1 MNSLAAS
8 LLLFLI
14 GFTFHPTI
22 AESQVV
28 EVTLEST
35 DRTRFNTNEIRVPEG
50 STVRLT
56 LVHTGRKSIRR
67 MGHNFVLVTPGT
79 DIKDLVKKANRSSYE
94 DHKPKGDSVIA
105 YTKLIGGGE
114 SVTIEFKA
122 PKKGEYPFLCT
133 YNKHYRRMKGILIV
147 E

>member
-1 MNSLAAS
+1 MNLLKTI
-8 LLLFLI
+8 LLLLGLI
-14 GFTFHPTI
+14 LFTTT
-22 AESQVV
+22 ARAQVV
-28 EVTLEST
+28 EIILEST
-35 DRTRFNTNEIRVPEG
+35 DRTRFNTDEIRVPEG

-79 DIKDLVKKANRSSYE
+79 DIKDLTKKANRSSYE

-133 YNKHYRRMKGILIV
+133 YNKHYRRMKGIFIV

>member
-1 MNSLAAS
+1 MNVLKTI
-8 LLLFLI
+8 LLLLGLI
-14 GFTFHPTI
+14 LFTTT
-22 AESQVV
+22 ARAQVV
-28 EVTLEST
+28 EIILEST
-35 DRTRFNTNEIRVPEG
+35 DRTRFNTDEIRVPEG

-133 YNKHYRRMKGILIV
+133 YNKHYRRMKGIFIV

>member
-1 MNSLAAS
+1 MTSTKFFF
-8 LLLFLI
+8 LFLI
-14 GFTFHPTI
+14 LGLFVQTAFI
-22 AESQVV
+22 KAQVI
-28 EVTLEST
+28 EIKLEST
-35 DRTRFNTNEIRVPEG
+35 DRTRFDTKEIRVPEG

-56 LVHTGRKSIRR
+56 FIHTGRKSIRR
-67 MGHNFVLVTPGT
+67 MGHNFVLVEPDT

-105 YTKLIGGGE
+105 FTKLIGGGE

-133 YNKHYRRMKGILIV
+133 YDKHYRRMKGIFIV